1 MKPRQGTSSRD
12 VYLIKDSTDLKDKY
26 DKIKDPVLQEY
37 IPFNKKNLKDEYT
50 CSFFSTR
57 EKKCYRTNNPKKKN
71 IKWHV
76 MDNRSRKKQKK

>member
-37 IPFNKKNLKDEYT
+37 IPFNKK
-50 CSFFSTR
+50 
-57 EKKCYRTNNPKKKN
+57 
-71 IKWHV
+71 I
-76 MDNRSRKKQKK
+76 